1 MKTTTQTVKIEN
13 VIAGR
18 YGVDAM
24 ACDALTI
31 EWAAEHMA
39 DTVGEDRAM
48 AEWSR
53 LNAKRSRA
61 GRYTSTPRYGSKLWA
76 AFCRA
81 VDARAAKRAA

>member
-13 VIAGR
+13 VIVGR

-24 ACDALTI
+24 ASDALTV

-48 AEWSR
+48 AE
-53 LNAKRSRA
+53 
-61 GRYTSTPRYGSKLWA
+61 
-76 AFCRA
+76 
-81 VDARAAKRAA
+81 

>member
-1 MKTTTQTVKIEN
+1 MAKQIKIED
-13 VIAGR
+13 VIATR

-24 ACDALTI
+24 ACDALTV

-53 LNAKRSRA
+53 LYSKRNRA
-61 GRYTSTPRYGSKLWA
+61 GRYTTTPRYGSKLWA
-76 AFCRA
+76 AFSRA
-81 VDARAAKRAA
+81 VNARAAKRAA